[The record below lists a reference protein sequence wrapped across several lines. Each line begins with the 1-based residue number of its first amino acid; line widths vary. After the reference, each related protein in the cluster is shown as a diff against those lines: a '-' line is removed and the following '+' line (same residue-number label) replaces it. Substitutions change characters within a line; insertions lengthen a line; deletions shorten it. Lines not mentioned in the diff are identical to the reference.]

1 MIHAI
6 QDPLVQHVV
15 LVIQL
20 CLTLCNPMD
29 CIHRGSS
36 VHGILQARI
45 LEWVAIDFSIVQ
57 HIRFIQLAVIWIIRP
72 CRSSDWL
79 SLVLQCLCSS
89 NLYLLNN
96 GLKYKSS
103 DVGNSNKPKRSYK
116 VHPFSEK
123 VQVFNWVNKG
133 KEKFLGSP
141 GSPMIRTWY
150 SHRQGLS
157 SIPGQGAKIL
167 QTGRWGKKKNKQ
179 MKEWIFY
186 LWKTVKKEKEC
197 ILVLLLHF
205 KSQKLQ
211 SYFVISAYMRI
222 KKKGIKFVQ

>member
-15 LVIQL
+15 LSHSVVSDSLQPHGLYPAGIL
-20 CLTLCNPMD
+20 CY
-29 CIHRGSS
+29 
-36 VHGILQARI
+36 GILQARI

-72 CRSSDWL
+72 CWSSDWL
-79 SLVLQCLCSS
+79 SLVLPCLCSN

-103 DVGNSNKPKRSYK
+103 DVGNSNKPKRSCT

-123 VQVFNWVNKG
+123 VHVFNWVNKG

-150 SHRQGLS
+150 SHQQGLS

-167 QTGRWGKKKNKQ
+167 QTGRWGQKKNQTNERMDILSVK
-179 MKEWIFY
+179 
-186 LWKTVKKEKEC
+186 LWRRKKNA
-197 ILVLLLHF
+197 
-205 KSQKLQ
+205 S
-211 SYFVISAYMRI
+211 
-222 KKKGIKFVQ
+222 

>member
-15 LVIQL
+15 LSHSVVSDSLQPHGLYPAGIL
-20 CLTLCNPMD
+20 CY
-29 CIHRGSS
+29 
-36 VHGILQARI
+36 GILQARI

-72 CRSSDWL
+72 CWSSDWL
-79 SLVLQCLCSS
+79 SLVLPCLCSS

-103 DVGNSNKPKRSYK
+103 DVGNSNKPKRSCT

-123 VQVFNWVNKG
+123 VHVFNWVNKG

-141 GSPMIRTWY
+141 GSPMIRTWS
-150 SHRQGLS
+150 SHQQGLS

-167 QTGRWGKKKNKQ
+167 QTGRWGQKKKPNK
-179 MKEWIFY
+179 
-186 LWKTVKKEKEC
+186 WKNGYFICETVKKEKEC
-197 ILVLLLHF
+197 VLVLLLHF

-211 SYFVISAYMRI
+211 SHFVVSAYMRI
-222 KKKGIKFVQ
+222 KKGIKFVR